1 MNTLPLLQPAHSRE
15 EFVEL
20 LQGLKNEF
28 QVDPEG
34 WENRTLPQFLEA
46 MGRWVEDMD
55 GYYLNRG
62 EPVPEA
68 VPWRVF
74 SDFLLAARIYE

>member
-1 MNTLPLLQPAHSRE
+1 MNTLPVLQPACSRQ
-15 EFVEL
+15 EFIEL
-20 LQGLKNEF
+20 LNLMKNDL
-28 QVDPEG
+28 QASPAD

-62 EPVPEA
+62 EPVPEK

-74 SDFLLAARIYE
+74 SDFLLAARNYE